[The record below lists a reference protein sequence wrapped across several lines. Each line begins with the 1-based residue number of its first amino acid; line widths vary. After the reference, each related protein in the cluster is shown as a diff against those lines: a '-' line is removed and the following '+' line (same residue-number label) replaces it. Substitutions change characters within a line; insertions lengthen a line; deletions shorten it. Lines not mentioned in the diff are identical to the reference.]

1 MSLFDRLLAAADVKR
16 VMVTREEA
24 LPGRSEPM
32 PLLAEHRVL
41 HRPLRGAADDS
52 GAFAPGGIGD
62 WGSDLRAVVVAGGC
76 FWGFEEIFW
85 QLPGVVTTAVGYAG
99 GYTPNPTYEEVC
111 TARTG
116 HTEAVLV
123 VYDPQVLT
131 FEKLLEVFY
140 TTHDPTQEM
149 RQGNDI
155 GTQYRSAVFTFDE
168 AEADLAAAA
177 ARRFEPVLAAAGY
190 GPVTSEISL
199 LSEAGDGTF
208 YYAEGYH
215 QQYLFTNPNG
225 YRCHATTGLA
235 FPSAG

>member
-1 MSLFDRLLAAADVKR
+1 M
-16 VMVTREEA
+16 
-24 LPGRSEPM
+24 
-32 PLLAEHRVL
+32 
-41 HRPLRGAADDS
+41 
-52 GAFAPGGIGD
+52 
-62 WGSDLRAVVVAGGC
+62 
-76 FWGFEEIFW
+76 
-85 QLPGVVTTAVGYAG
+85 TTAVGYAG

-177 ARRFEPVLAAAGY
+177 ARRFEPVLAAAG
-190 GPVTSEISL
+190 T
-199 LSEAGDGTF
+199 A
-208 YYAEGYH
+208 
-215 QQYLFTNPNG
+215 
-225 YRCHATTGLA
+225 R
-235 FPSAG
+235 